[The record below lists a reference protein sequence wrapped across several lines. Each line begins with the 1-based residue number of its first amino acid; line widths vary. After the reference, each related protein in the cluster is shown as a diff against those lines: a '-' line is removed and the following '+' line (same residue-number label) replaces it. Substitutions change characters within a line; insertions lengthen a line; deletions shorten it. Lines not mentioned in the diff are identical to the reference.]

1 MSATMPVEVL
11 EVTSKFMRNPVRIL
25 VKKEELTL
33 DGIAQY
39 YVQVEKEVSDMV
51 KLDNSNFD
59 SSYYLLNQSTF
70 GIQWMQR
77 NWCIGEFFNSII
89 S

>member
-39 YVQVEKEVSDMV
+39 YVQVEKEVCG
-51 KLDNSNFD
+51 
-59 SSYYLLNQSTF
+59 TF
-70 GIQWMQR
+70 KQQ
-77 NWCIGEFFNSII
+77 GEVWGTLIVS
-89 S
+89 

>member
-1 MSATMPVEVL
+1 MPVEVL
-11 EVTSKFMRNPVRIL
+11 DVTSKFMRNPVRIL

-39 YVQVEKEVSDMV
+39 YVQVEKEVIDMV

-59 SSYYLLNQSTF
+59 SSYYLIN
-70 GIQWMQR
+70 
-77 NWCIGEFFNSII
+77 
-89 S
+89 

>member
-39 YVQVEKEVSDMV
+39 YVQVEKEVIDMV

-70 GIQWMQR
+70 EIHLTQR
-77 NWCIGEFFNSII
+77 N
-89 S
+89 

>member
-11 EVTSKFMRNPVRIL
+11 DVTSKFMRNPVRIL

-51 KLDNSNFD
+51 ILDNSNFD

-70 GIQWMQR
+70 EIHFFQR
-77 NWCIGEFFNSII
+77 NWSIYELFNNVLS
-89 S
+89 